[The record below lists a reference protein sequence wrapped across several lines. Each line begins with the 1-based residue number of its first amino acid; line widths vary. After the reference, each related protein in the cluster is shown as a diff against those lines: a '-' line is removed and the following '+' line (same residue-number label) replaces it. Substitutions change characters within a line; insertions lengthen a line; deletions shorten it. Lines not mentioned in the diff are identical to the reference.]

1 MLNTFIARIKPTTLG
16 YRKKEALA
24 GILMSLPWILG
35 FLLLTLGPLAFGLYS
50 SFTKWDIISSP
61 RWVGLENY
69 IRMFGGGDRLF
80 FRALRV
86 TLLYTLMS
94 APIHI
99 VLDVII
105 ASLLNMKLK
114 GTNVFRAIFYLPY
127 ILPVVATIVLW
138 SWVFNP
144 DFGLVNYALSLV
156 GIEGPKWFADQDWA
170 LFTIV
175 LMNLQ
180 YLGFGMM
187 VVLAGLQRVPQ
198 ELYEA
203 AEIDGAGWL
212 QKFRHI
218 TLPLISPV
226 IFLLTI
232 LHINGSF
239 QTFTEAFLLTN
250 GGPNYRTYFY
260 GLHIYNEA
268 WVSFRMGYA
277 SALAWILFLLVM
289 LITFI
294 NFKFS
299 KNWVYTE

>member
-1 MLNTFIARIKPTTLG
+1 MTFVTRLKPKPIGYKKRETLD
-16 YRKKEALA
+16 
-24 GILMSLPWILG
+24 GILLSLPWVAG
-35 FLLLTLGPLAFGLYS
+35 FLIFTVGPMIFGLYT
-50 SFTKWDIISSP
+50 SFTEWDIISSP
-61 RWVGLENY
+61 EWRGFDNF
-69 IRMFGGGDRLF
+69 IRMFSGKDRYFYKALGVT
-80 FRALRV
+80 FR
-86 TLLYTLMS
+86 YTLMS
-94 APIHI
+94 APIHV
-99 VLDVII
+99 VLDIVI
-105 ASLLNMKLK
+105 ASLLNMKLR

-144 DFGLVNYALSLV
+144 DYGLVNYALSLI
-156 GIEGPKWFADQDWA
+156 GIDGPKWFADQDWA

-203 AEIDGAGWL
+203 AEIDGAGWWR
-212 QKFRHI
+212 KFRHV

-226 IFLLTI
+226 IFLIII

-239 QTFTEAFLLTN
+239 QTFSEAFLLTN
-250 GGPNYRTYFY
+250 GGPNYATHFYF
-260 GLHIYNEA
+260 LHIYNEA

-277 SALAWILFLLVM
+277 SALAWVLFLIVM
-289 LITFI
+289 LVTLL

-299 KNWVYTE
+299 KTWVYTE